1 MPRLRV
7 ALALGSGGLKGLA
20 HIGVLRALA
29 EAEIRPVAYAG
40 ASAGSLVAAAAAHDI
55 PLADLRRLADG
66 LLRRPMFQVDYVN
79 LLRHGLRTPALYR
92 SGPLRA
98 LCDDLFAD
106 VTFRDLGAPLV
117 VSTVDVETSRPVRLD
132 ASTAPTARVA
142 DAVYASCA
150 LPGLLP
156 PGSVDG
162 RLLMDGS
169 VLDPLALGAV
179 ARSADL
185 VIVVSLDRS
194 ASRATSVVV
203 RIAAPGLWWH
213 AQAMVMRNVS
223 RYELAFWSGAP
234 LLVVRPDLREVHMVR
249 GGDPAR
255 AIEAGYEAARAA
267 LERWEDRAVRTGG
280 GAAEDIQ

>member
-1 MPRLRV
+1 MPRLRI

-40 ASAGSLVAAAAAHDI
+40 ASSGALVAAAAAHDI

-66 LLRRPMFQVDYVN
+66 LRRRPIFQVDYVN

-92 SGPLRA
+92 GGPLRA
-98 LCDDLFAD
+98 LCDDLFGD
-106 VTFRDLGAPLV
+106 VTFSDLVAPLV
-117 VSTVDVETSRPVRLD
+117 VSTVDVESSRPVRLD
-132 ASTAPTARVA
+132 VSTAPTASVA
-142 DAVYASCA
+142 EAVYASCA

-156 PGSVDG
+156 PGSVGG

-179 ARSADL
+179 SWGADL

-194 ASRATSVVV
+194 APRAASVVG
-203 RIAAPGLWWH
+203 RTGGSGLWWH

-223 RYELAFWSGAP
+223 RYELAFWSGPP
-234 LLVVRPDLREVHMVR
+234 LLVIRPDLRDVHTVR
-249 GGDPAR
+249 VGDPAR
-255 AIEAGYEAARAA
+255 VIEAGYEAARAA
-267 LERWEDRAVRTGG
+267 LERWEDRAVRTG
-280 GAAEDIQ
+280 

>member
-1 MPRLRV
+1 MTRLRI
-7 ALALGSGGLKGLA
+7 ALALGSGGFKGLA

-40 ASAGSLVAAAAAHDI
+40 ASAGALVAAAAAHDV

-66 LLRRPMFQVDYVN
+66 LQRRPIFQVDYVN

-98 LCDDLFAD
+98 LCDDLFGE

-117 VSTVDVETSRPVRLD
+117 VSTVDVEASRPVRLD
-132 ASTAPTARVA
+132 ASTAPSASVA
-142 DAVYASCA
+142 EAVYASCA

-179 ARSADL
+179 AWGADL

-194 ASRATSVVV
+194 TSRAASVVG
-203 RIAAPGLWWH
+203 RIAAPGLWWR

-223 RYELAFWSGAP
+223 RYELALWGGAP
-234 LLVVRPDLREVHMVR
+234 LLVVRPDLRDVHTTRV
-249 GGDPAR
+249 GDPAR
-255 AIEAGYEAARAA
+255 VIEAGYQAARVA
-267 LERWEDRAVRTGG
+267 LERWEARAVRTGG
-280 GAAEDIQ
+280 GAVDS

>member
-1 MPRLRV
+1 MPRLRI

-40 ASAGSLVAAAAAHDI
+40 ASAGALVAAAAAHDI
-55 PLADLRRLADG
+55 PLADLRNMAEELP
-66 LLRRPMFQVDYVN
+66 RRSIFQVDYVN

-92 SGPLRA
+92 GGPLRA
-98 LCDDLFAD
+98 LCDDLFGD

-117 VSTVDVETSRPVRLD
+117 VSTVDMETSQPVRLD
-132 ASTAPTARVA
+132 VSTAPGAAVA
-142 DAVYASCA
+142 EAVYASCA

-156 PGSVDG
+156 PGTVGG

-179 ARSADL
+179 AWGADL
-185 VIVVSLDRS
+185 VIVVSLDRGV
-194 ASRATSVVV
+194 SRAASVVG
-203 RIAAPGLWWH
+203 RLAAPGLWWH
-213 AQAMVMRNVS
+213 AQAMVMRNGS
-223 RYELAFWSGAP
+223 RHELALWSGPP
-234 LLVVRPDLREVHMVR
+234 LLVVRPDLRDVHTLR
-249 GGDPAR
+249 GGEPAR
-255 AIEAGYEAARAA
+255 IIEAGYEAARAA

-280 GAAEDIQ
+280 GAAEDIL

>member
-1 MPRLRV
+1 MPRRRI

-55 PLADLRRLADG
+55 PLADLRVLADR
-66 LLRRPMFQVDYVN
+66 LLRRPIFQVDYVN

-92 SGPLRA
+92 GGPLRA
-98 LCDDLFAD
+98 LCDDLFGD
-106 VTFRDLGAPLV
+106 VTFRDLGRPLV

-132 ASTAPTARVA
+132 ASTAPTASVA

-156 PGSVDG
+156 PGLVDG

-179 ARSADL
+179 GWGADL
-185 VIVVSLDRS
+185 VIG
-194 ASRATSVVV
+194 

-223 RYELAFWSGAP
+223 RYELALWAGAP
-234 LLVVRPDLREVHMVR
+234 LLVIRPDLRDVHTLR
-249 GGDPAR
+249 GGDAAR
-255 AIEAGYEAARAA
+255 AIEAGYEAARTA

-280 GAAEDIQ
+280 GAAEDIY